1 MNYINE
7 LNKIEEQRKK
17 IEEQRKK
24 ILDSLYNEIENL
36 PQNAKINII
45 NKNCFTIKV
54 SDIIGKPLNP
64 AYYNYKKSY
73 KIVIDNIKNSD
84 NPIDKLKEIISK
96 KAVIVINY
104 NNGYKNSYTMP
115 LDNTVIN
122 YLKKLI
128 S

>member
-36 PQNAKINII
+36 PQNDKINII

-54 SDIIGKPLNP
+54 SDIIGKPLNH
-64 AYYNYKKSY
+64 AYYDYKKSY

-96 KAVIVINY
+96 KAVMVVNY

-128 S
+128 N

>member
-7 LNKIEEQRKK
+7 LNK

-36 PQNAKINII
+36 PQNDKINII
-45 NKNCFTIKV
+45 NKNCFTIKI
-54 SDIIGKPLNP
+54 SDIIGKPLNH
-64 AYYNYKKSY
+64 AYYDYKKSY

-96 KAVIVINY
+96 KAVIVTNY